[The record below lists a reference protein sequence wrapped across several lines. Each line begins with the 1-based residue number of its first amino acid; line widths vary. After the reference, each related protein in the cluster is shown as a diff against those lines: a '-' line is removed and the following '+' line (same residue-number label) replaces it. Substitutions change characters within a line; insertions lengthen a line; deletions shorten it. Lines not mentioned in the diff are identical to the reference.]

1 MTNLQQNCDPNSH
14 EFHAHEAYK
23 VTDRLNT
30 MLMTCALPALK
41 LKLQVNVGEQVCHLE
56 TLALKRQEVAWGVQ
70 ESEEVGHQVA
80 VLPLASAPSSY
91 QTWAAVMP

>member
-1 MTNLQQNCDPNSH
+1 
-14 EFHAHEAYK
+14 
-23 VTDRLNT
+23 
-30 MLMTCALPALK
+30 MLMACALPALQ
-41 LKLQVNVGEQVCHLE
+41 LKLHINVGEQVCHLE